1 MNASG
6 PQLRDLRAPVG
17 QDAHRWN
24 TFRSEKTLVVAAR
37 TVTSTVRVLESLPA
51 LLRNDSR
58 VGVVFAHDP
67 TSAFDDGVLELLRD
81 AGCRVMPWSQL
92 DTVSPDLILS
102 ASENIDLPT
111 GDCPVLVLPHGV
123 GFQKLVPD
131 SRTAR
136 TRLSGAVPDALL
148 DAGRTWI
155 AVSHPDQER
164 QLLAA
169 HPKVRGRTL
178 VVGDPCFD
186 ELSAS
191 LPDSGAHKRAWGVP
205 DDKRLVVLSS
215 TWGPTSLLGRDPD
228 LPARVLAELP
238 YDEYRVAAI
247 IHPNVWAAHG
257 SWQIRTVLADAL
269 EAGLL
274 LIPTVHAWRSALVA
288 AQAVIGDHGS
298 VTLYGATLGKPVLL
312 ATFGDD
318 AVPGTAMAALGE
330 AAPRLRPDDGLR
342 PQIES
347 AVADH
352 PPGLYS
358 DITRLAFSAPGR
370 ARARL
375 RTVLYGLMELPE
387 PAPTAPPVQALPCP
401 SPPEPTVVTS
411 WTVDSTAGSDGAG
424 HWVITVHRRPAAVS
438 TPFDEGTEVFRH
450 LACAEEE
457 RDRQLTESA
466 SVITRSRHTPR
477 AVGALSWIRDTLGRF
492 PGCRI
497 AAASLGRN
505 SCLVGLRDGRT
516 VETTVTGPAVDPGL
530 PAAVVYTFLREG
542 LPLDD
547 TLVALR
553 VGEARREDVGLRLR
567 PSPSA
572 APEQR

>member
-1 MNASG
+1 M
-6 PQLRDLRAPVG
+6 
-17 QDAHRWN
+17 
-24 TFRSEKTLVVAAR
+24 AAR

-51 LLRNDSR
+51 LLRGDSR

-67 TSAFDDGVLELLRD
+67 TSAFNDGVLELLRD

-92 DTVSPDLILS
+92 DAVSPDLILS

-111 GDCPVLVLPHGV
+111 DDCPVLVLPHGV

-131 SRTAR
+131 SRTAQ

-169 HPKVRGRTL
+169 HPKARSRTL

-191 LPDSGAHKRAWGVP
+191 LPDTVAHKRAWGVP
-205 DDKRLVVLSS
+205 DDKRLLVLSS
-215 TWGPTSLLGRDPD
+215 TWGPTSLLGRDPG
-228 LPARVLAELP
+228 LAARALAELP

-257 SWQIRTVLADAL
+257 SWQIRAVLADAL

-288 AQAVIGDHGS
+288 AEAVVGDHGS
-298 VTLYGATLGKPVLL
+298 VTLYGAALGKPVLL
-312 ATFGDD
+312 ATYGDD

-330 AAPRLRPDDGLR
+330 AAPRLRPEAGIR

-347 AVADH
+347 VIAGH
-352 PPGLYS
+352 TPGLYS
-358 DITRLAFSAPGR
+358 GISRLAFAAPGR
-370 ARARL
+370 ALARL
-375 RTVLYGLMELPE
+375 RTVLYGLMELAE
-387 PAPTAPPVQALPCP
+387 PAPTAPPVRALPRP
-401 SPPEPTVVTS
+401 STPERTVVTS
-411 WTVDSTAGSDGAG
+411 WTVDSAAGSDGAG
-424 HWVITVHRRPAAVS
+424 QWVVTVHRRPAAVS
-438 TPFDEGTEVFRH
+438 RPSDEGFEGFRH

-457 RDRQLTESA
+457 RDRQLAESA
-466 SVITRSRHTPR
+466 SVITRSRHTPS

-492 PGCRI
+492 PGCRL
-497 AAASLGRN
+497 AAASLGGN

-530 PAAVVYTFLREG
+530 PAAVVYTCLRAG

-547 TLVALR
+547 ALVALR
-553 VGEARREDVGLRLR
+553 VGETGKEDVGLRLR
-567 PSPSA
+567 PAPPG